1 VGTLRAS
8 DGGAKKSAVE
18 VRLLWSGHG
27 GGAPSNLAFKQRAAS
42 AAQ

>member
-27 GGAPSNLAFKQRAAS
+27 GGASSSLTFKQGASS